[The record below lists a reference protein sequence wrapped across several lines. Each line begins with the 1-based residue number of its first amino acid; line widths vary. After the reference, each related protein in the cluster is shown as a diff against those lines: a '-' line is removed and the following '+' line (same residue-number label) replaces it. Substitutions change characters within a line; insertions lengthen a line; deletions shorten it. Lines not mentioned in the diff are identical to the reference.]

1 MENSQSI
8 IKSCWL
14 IREVPFT
21 LSGKAEKGGASFL
34 ILRASKLLTNILQ
47 THCSGPGI
55 REPGVAQK
63 PLPRDR
69 ICSAILYFKSC
80 PQILLTSWSR
90 QLPGCRV
97 SCAHEL
103 EHRRA
108 ALHIWSASPLTASL
122 KANGSVP
129 SSLQW
134 DTGD

>member
-14 IREVPFT
+14 IQEVPFT
-21 LSGKAEKGGASFL
+21 LSGEAEKGGASFL

-55 REPGVAQK
+55 REPGGAQK

-80 PQILLTSWSR
+80 PQVLLTSWSR

-97 SCAHEL
+97 SCAYEL

-108 ALHIWSASPLTASL
+108 VLHIWSASPLTASL
-122 KANGSVP
+122 KASGSVP